1 MMFHEKFGRNKDDS
15 IWIILMYVLAII
27 FLLAFIFPYLYMLF
41 SSFKPSHDVI
51 SVNPTFLPKAWSLEN
66 YRKVFETSDMGLYFG
81 NSFMAAAVSTLICL
95 LLGSLA
101 SYAISRTAMSRFSGI
116 LLIVV
121 LCLKMIPMSS
131 IVVPIYSLV
140 QQFGMYDYLPVLCV
154 VYAGVN
160 MPFVLWMMISFF
172 KDVPVDLDE
181 AAAVDGAGPFTAFV
195 KVILPVVTP
204 SLISTGIFTF
214 LLAWNDFLVALL
226 LTSSQ
231 AKTVPVALSEFL
243 TSYNLDLGPMTGA
256 AVLFSL
262 PVIVISFFLQRYL
275 VSGMLAGSVKG

>member
-1 MMFHEKFGRNKDDS
+1 MFHEHFGRNKSDNA
-15 IWIILMYVLAII
+15 WMLMMYVLAVV
-27 FLLAFIFPYLYMLF
+27 FLLVFVFPYLYMLF
-41 SSFKPSHDVI
+41 SSFKPSNEVI
-51 SVNPTFLPKAWSLEN
+51 SVNPVFFPKRWSLEN
-66 YRKVFETSDMGLYFG
+66 YQSVFQTSDIGKNFS
-81 NSFMAAAVSTLICL
+81 NSFIAALVSTVICL
-95 LLGSLA
+95 LIGSLA
-101 SYAISRTAMSRFSGI
+101 SYAVSRTAVSRFSNF
-116 LLIVV
+116 LLVLV

-140 QQFGMYDYLPVLCV
+140 QQFGFYDYLPVLCL
-154 VYAGVN
+154 VYAGIN

-172 KDVPVDLDE
+172 KEVPVELDE
-181 AAAVDGAGPFTAFV
+181 AAAVDGAGPFKSFIRI
-195 KVILPVVTP
+195 ILPVVTP

-226 LTSSQ
+226 LTSSD

-256 AVLFSL
+256 AVLFSF
-262 PVIVISFFLQRYL
+262 PVIIISFFLQRYL

>member
-1 MMFHEKFGRNKDDS
+1 MFNEKFGRNRRDNV
-15 IWIILMYVLAII
+15 WIIIMYALAVV
-27 FLLAFIFPYLYMLF
+27 FLLGFIFPYLYMLF
-41 SSFKPSHDVI
+41 SSFKPSADVI
-51 SVNPTFLPKAWSLEN
+51 SVHPTFFPKSWSIEN
-66 YRKVFETSDMGLYFG
+66 YLKVFQTSDIGKFFA
-81 NSFMAAAVSTLICL
+81 NSFIAAAVSTIICL

-101 SYAISRTAMSRFSGI
+101 SYAISRTSLSKFSNF
-116 LLIVV
+116 LLILV
-121 LCLKMIPMSS
+121 LCLKMIPVSS

-140 QQFGMYDYLPVLCV
+140 QQFGFYDYLPVLCI

-172 KDVPVDLDE
+172 KDVPRDLDE
-181 AAAVDGAGPFTAFV
+181 AAAVDGAGPFTAFF

-214 LLAWNDFLVALL
+214 LLSWNDFLIALL
-226 LTSSQ
+226 LTSSE

-243 TSYNLDLGPMTGA
+243 TSYSLDLGPMTGA
-256 AVLFSL
+256 AVLFSF
-262 PVIVISFFLQRYL
+262 PVIILSFFLQRYL

>member
-1 MMFHEKFGRNKDDS
+1 MFHEKFGHNRSDNL
-15 IWIILMYVLAII
+15 WIIIMYVLAVV
-27 FLLAFIFPYLYMLF
+27 FLLLFIIPYLYMLF
-41 SSFKPSHDVI
+41 SSFKPSQDVI
-51 SVNPTFLPKAWSLEN
+51 SVHPTFFPKTWSVEN
-66 YRKVFETSDMGLYFG
+66 YIKVFQTSDIGMYFG
-81 NSFMAAAVSTLICL
+81 NSFIAALVSTLICL

-101 SYAISRTAMSRFSGI
+101 AYAISRTAVSRFSNY
-116 LLIVV
+116 LLILV

-140 QQFGMYDYLPVLCV
+140 QQFGFYDYLPVLCI

-181 AAAVDGAGPFTAFV
+181 AAAIDGAGPFVAFV
-195 KVILPVVTP
+195 KVILPVVVP

-226 LTSSQ
+226 LTSSE

-243 TSYNLDLGPMTGA
+243 TSYSLDLGPMTGA

>member
-1 MMFHEKFGRNKDDS
+1 MFHERFGRNKSDNFWM
-15 IWIILMYVLAII
+15 IAMYVLAGI
-27 FLLAFIFPYLYMLF
+27 FLLAFVFPYLYMLF
-41 SSFKPSHDVI
+41 SSFKPSNEVI
-51 SVNPTFLPKAWSLEN
+51 SVNPTFFPERWSLEN
-66 YRKVFETSDMGLYFG
+66 YRSVFQTSDIGTNFA
-81 NSFMAAAVSTLICL
+81 NSFIAALVSTIICL

-101 SYAISRTAMSRFSGI
+101 SYAISRTAVSRFSNF
-116 LLIVV
+116 LLVLV

-131 IVVPIYSLV
+131 IVVPIYGLV
-140 QQFGMYDYLPVLCV
+140 QQFGFYDYLPVLCI

-172 KDVPVDLDE
+172 KEVPVELDE
-181 AAAVDGAGPFTAFV
+181 AAAVDGAGPLKSFIR
-195 KVILPVVTP
+195 VILPVVTP

-226 LTSSQ
+226 LTSSD

-256 AVLFSL
+256 AVLFSF
-262 PVIVISFFLQRYL
+262 PVIIISFFLQRYL

>member
-1 MMFHEKFGRNKDDS
+1 MFHERFGRNKSDNV
-15 IWIILMYVLAII
+15 WMLTMYVLAGI
-27 FLLAFIFPYLYMLF
+27 FLLIFVFPYLYMLF
-41 SSFKPSHDVI
+41 SSFKPSNEVI
-51 SVNPTFLPKAWSLEN
+51 SVNPVFFPKRWSLEN
-66 YRKVFETSDMGLYFG
+66 YQSVFQTSDIGKNFS
-81 NSFMAAAVSTLICL
+81 NSFIAALVSTVICL
-95 LLGSLA
+95 LIGSLA
-101 SYAISRTAMSRFSGI
+101 SYAVSRTAVSRFSNF
-116 LLIVV
+116 LLVLV

-140 QQFGMYDYLPVLCV
+140 QQFGFYDYLPVLCL

-172 KDVPVDLDE
+172 KEVPVELDE
-181 AAAVDGAGPFTAFV
+181 AAAVDGAGPFRSFIRI
-195 KVILPVVTP
+195 ILPVVTP

-226 LTSSQ
+226 LTSSD

-256 AVLFSL
+256 AVLFSF
-262 PVIVISFFLQRYL
+262 PVIIISFFLQRYL

>member
-1 MMFHEKFGRNKDDS
+1 MFNEKFGRNKSDNV
-15 IWIILMYVLAII
+15 WIIAMYALAVI
-27 FLLAFIFPYLYMLF
+27 FLLVFIFPYLYMLF
-41 SSFKPSHDVI
+41 SSFKPSKDVI
-51 SVNPTFLPKAWSLEN
+51 SVNPTFFPKSWSLEN
-66 YRKVFETSDMGLYFG
+66 YQTVFATSDMGKYFV
-81 NSFMAAAVSTLICL
+81 NSFVAATVSTIICL

-101 SYAISRTAMSRFSGI
+101 SYAISRTAMSKFSNV
-116 LLIVV
+116 LLVLV

-131 IVVPIYSLV
+131 IVVPIYTLV
-140 QQFGMYDYLPVLCV
+140 QQFGFYDYLPVLCI

-181 AAAVDGAGPFTAFV
+181 AAAIDGAGPLKTFTS
-195 KVILPVVTP
+195 VILPVVTP

-226 LTSSQ
+226 LTSSN

-275 VSGMLAGSVKG
+275 VSGMLAGSIKG

>member
-51 SVNPTFLPKAWSLEN
+51 SVNPTFLPNAWSLEN

-81 NSFMAAAVSTLICL
+81 NSFIAAAVSTLICL

-243 TSYNLDLGPMTGA
+243 TSYNLDLGPMTSA

>member
-1 MMFHEKFGRNKDDS
+1 MFHEHMGKNRNDNV
-15 IWIILMYVLAII
+15 WILVMYAIAII
-27 FLLAFIFPYLYMLF
+27 FLLLFIFPYLYMLF
-41 SSFKPSHDVI
+41 SSFKPSADVI
-51 SVNPTFLPKAWSLEN
+51 SINPTFFPKSWTLDN
-66 YRKVFETSDMGLYFG
+66 YKQVFATTDIGQFFI
-81 NSFMAAAVSTLICL
+81 NSFVAAAVSTIICL

-101 SYAISRTAMSRFSGI
+101 SYAISRTSMSRFSGA
-116 LLIVV
+116 LLILV

-140 QQFGMYDYLPVLCV
+140 QDFGLYDYLPVLCI

-160 MPFVLWMMISFF
+160 MPFVLWMMINFF

-181 AAAVDGAGPFTAFV
+181 AAAVDGAKPLTTFT

-226 LTSSQ
+226 LTSNS

-256 AVLFSL
+256 AVLFSF
-262 PVIVISFFLQRYL
+262 PVIIISFFLQKYL